1 MALRAGCLW
10 ILLAA
15 GSAWA
20 AAPELPEGVASLP
33 FTVRS
38 NRVFVEVTLNGAT
51 RCEALLDTGSEVTLA
66 NRTHVAIP
74 DLRILGTQQL
84 NGAFVGDLSA
94 QRAILNSIKL
104 GTYECRD
111 VPLGV
116 IKHGPGQSL
125 EQIAC
130 LLGMDL
136 LGRGRFT
143 LEFAHGRLLFW
154 PAGMRLPP
162 PAPEIERAALPMHRA
177 AHEQQQ
183 RPRAF
188 GTINGTHRLSFLFD
202 TGAETLLLAATKP
215 HDELGLSAG
224 GALRGF
230 AQVNDGS
237 TSRRVEI
244 RETEFKAVA
253 FGSLSFPRTAG
264 RVLEAVE
271 VRSPLAREDLA
282 GLYNIAGLGFMKS
295 LHAVHVDVPGRML
308 YLERRRTAP

>member
-1 MALRAGCLW
+1 MALRMGSWML
-10 ILLAA
+10 LLAV
-15 GSAWA
+15 SAWA
-20 AAPELPEGVASLP
+20 GAPEPPEGVASLP
-33 FTVRS
+33 FTIRS
-38 NRVFVEVTLNGAT
+38 NRVFLEVMLNGAT
-51 RCEALLDTGSEVTLA
+51 RCEALLDTGSEVTLT
-66 NRTHVAIP
+66 NRARVTIP

-84 NGAFVGDLSA
+84 NGAFVGDLGA
-94 QRAILNSIKL
+94 QRALLTSLKL
-104 GTYECRD
+104 GSHEYRD

-116 IKHGPGQSL
+116 IKHGPGQAL

-136 LGRGRFT
+136 LGRSRFT
-143 LEFAHGRLLFW
+143 LEFAYGRLLVW

-177 AHEQQQ
+177 PHEQQQ

-188 GTINGTHRLSFLFD
+188 VTINGTHRLSFLFD

-215 HDELGLSAG
+215 HEELGLSAG

-237 TSRRVEI
+237 VSRRVEI
-244 RETEFKAVA
+244 RETAFKDVQ
-253 FGSLSFPRTAG
+253 FGTLKFEQADG
-264 RVLEAVE
+264 RVLEAAD
-271 VRSPLAREDLA
+271 VRSPLAREDLT
-282 GLYNIAGLGFMKS
+282 GLYNIVGLGFMKS

-308 YLERRRTAP
+308 YLERRRAAP